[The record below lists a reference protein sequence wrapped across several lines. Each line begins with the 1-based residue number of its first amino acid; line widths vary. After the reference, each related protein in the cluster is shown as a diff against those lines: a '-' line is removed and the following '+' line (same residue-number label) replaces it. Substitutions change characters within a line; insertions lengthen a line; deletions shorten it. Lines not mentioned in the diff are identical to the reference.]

1 MLGDDPLAALVRD
14 AEQRALQALLD
25 ALQPL
30 GPVLDAGRV
39 VGRGRRERGAT
50 RLLRRP
56 LEEGDP
62 GLGLTAHAR
71 QLVDLALQR
80 ADLGGVDEGREAEGR
95 RLAKLVDPT
104 LQLRDRALG
113 QVELVAQRAEALL
126 LGRIEQALPGDAGLA
141 GDVGEPAREVGEDRR
156 RLERRPG
163 QVGRDHLGERVELGP
178 GPLGIPHQ
186 VLVQHDAEVAGA
198 LAHLVQSAAAVA
210 QQVDQRHALGIEQLE
225 GEPDPLGRVLDPGEG
240 VGDVREHVLAATQVA
255 ILVAERDA
263 QLSQGILG
271 LAGPLRRLGGTA
283 DEALQRH
290 VERLLLDPGGLGGEA
305 QLLQRLDPD
314 PDLVGGLADRVGRRD
329 RAVHERGEAADRG
342 HARERATEGADA
354 GAQQLR
360 LAAQVLEPARG
371 LAARG
376 LDALQ
381 ALLAAL
387 ADRDQLGLDLAAA
400 LDRQAD
406 RVGLR
411 ASGHGS
417 VHVSR
422 SARAKADG

>member
-1 MLGDDPLAALVRD
+1 MP
-14 AEQRALQALLD
+14 
-25 ALQPL
+25 
-30 GPVLDAGRV
+30 
-39 VGRGRRERGAT
+39 
-50 RLLRRP
+50 
-56 LEEGDP
+56 
-62 GLGLTAHAR
+62 
-71 QLVDLALQR
+71 
-80 ADLGGVDEGREAEGR
+80 
-95 RLAKLVDPT
+95 
-104 LQLRDRALG
+104 
-113 QVELVAQRAEALL
+113 
-126 LGRIEQALPGDAGLA
+126 GLA
-141 GDVGEPAREVGEDRR
+141 GDVGEPAGEVGEHRR

-163 QVGRDHLGERVELGP
+163 QVGRDHLGKGVELGP

-186 VLVQHDAEVAGA
+186 VLVEHDAEVAGA
-198 LAHLVQSAAAVA
+198 LAHLVQGAAAVA

-240 VGDVREHVLAATQVA
+240 IGDVREHVLAATQVA

-271 LAGPLRRLGGTA
+271 LARALCRLGGTA
-283 DEALQRH
+283 GEALQRH
-290 VERLLLDPGGLGGEA
+290 VEGLLLDPGSLGGEA

-314 PDLVGGLADRVGRRD
+314 PDLVRGLADRVGRRD

-354 GAQQLR
+354 GAQQLG
-360 LAAQVLEPARG
+360 LAAQILEPARG
-371 LAARG
+371 FAARG

-406 RVGLR
+406 GVCLG

-417 VHVSR
+417 WVSR
-422 SARAKADG
+422 R